1 MRDGDESSSESSGV
15 GSECLSTHILQIS
28 YLVSYLLLAA
38 QRRVLL
44 PQFAMF
50 MLRATEV
57 LVAVQTLI
65 WHENYR
71 PNH

>member
-1 MRDGDESSSESSGV
+1 MRDGALVTSPRQSHR
-15 GSECLSTHILQIS
+15 SECLSTHIPQIA

-44 PQFAMF
+44 PQFAIF
-50 MLRATEV
+50 MLRGTEV

-65 WHENYR
+65 LHENYR

>member
-1 MRDGDESSSESSGV
+1 MRDGDESWSESSGV
-15 GSECLSTHILQIS
+15 GSECLSTHIPQIA
-28 YLVSYLLLAA
+28 YLVSYLPLAA
-38 QRRVLL
+38 QRRVLM

-50 MLRATEV
+50 MLRGTEV
-57 LVAVQTLI
+57 PVAVQTLI